1 MVRGVASAV
10 LKNVKAKGLLGN
22 EALETMSEK
31 MSSLQRA
38 TLLDAVRIRLVCS
51 ERDGKDKEKETLTT
65 AFHTALNPR
74 SSSFYTLLFI
84 PGKSNVLHL

>member
-38 TLLDAVRIRLVCS
+38 TLLEAVRIR
-51 ERDGKDKEKETLTT
+51 
-65 AFHTALNPR
+65 
-74 SSSFYTLLFI
+74 
-84 PGKSNVLHL
+84 